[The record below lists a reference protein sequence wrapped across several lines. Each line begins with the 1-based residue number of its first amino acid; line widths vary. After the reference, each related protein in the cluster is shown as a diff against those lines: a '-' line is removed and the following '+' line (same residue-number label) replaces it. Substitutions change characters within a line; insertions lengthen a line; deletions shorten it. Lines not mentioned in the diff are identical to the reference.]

1 MAGPTKSYPVILAAG
16 DKGRA
21 RLVHGT
27 NKALLDLAGVPVFT
41 HVLAALERSP
51 SVDRIY
57 MVGPKAALE
66 KAMARPGIPFE
77 GRKPLTFL
85 DQWENLYQN
94 VWNTFQSV
102 LREEG
107 IPEAASQDMAVLVV
121 PSDIPLLVPEE
132 VEEFVNSCDMG
143 RFDYVIGLTSE
154 SVLSHY
160 YPQRH
165 RKGIR
170 LMYFHVREGSF
181 RQNNLHLV
189 KPLRMLNR
197 LYVQKAYD
205 YRLQR
210 EWGQILRLFW
220 EIFWRERGTR
230 RMVGHYVLLH
240 LAALLHRIPFV
251 PLYRVPAFF
260 LRRARLERAISTLL
274 GTRFATVE
282 THYGGSAL
290 DIDTP
295 EHYTVIQENFEAWR
309 EMQRHGLSAST

>member
-1 MAGPTKSYPVILAAG
+1 MAAHPESYPAILAAG
-16 DKGRA
+16 DRGRA

-41 HVLAALERSP
+41 HVLAALEKSP

-66 KAMARPGIPFE
+66 EAMKRPGIPFE
-77 GRKPLTFL
+77 GRKPVRFL
-85 DQWENLYQN
+85 EQWGNLYQN
-94 VWNTFQSV
+94 IWNTFQALV
-102 LREEG
+102 QEEG
-107 IPEAASQDMAVLVV
+107 VAEAAARDMAVLVV

-132 VEEFVNSCDMG
+132 VEEFVGSCDMD
-143 RFDYVIGLTSE
+143 RFDYAVGLTSE
-154 SVLSHY
+154 GVLSHY
-160 YPQRH
+160 YPQRR

-189 KPLRMLNR
+189 RPLRMLHR
-197 LYVQKAYD
+197 HYVQKAYD

-220 EIFWRERGTR
+220 EIFWTERGSR

-240 LAALLHRIPFV
+240 LAALLHRIPMAR
-251 PLYRVPAFF
+251 LHRIPAFF
-260 LRRARLERAISTLL
+260 LRRDRMEKAISDLL
-274 GTRFATVE
+274 GTRFTTVE
-282 THYGGSAL
+282 THFGGSAL

-295 EHYTVIQENFEAWR
+295 EHYAVIKENFEAWK
-309 EMQRHGLSAST
+309 EMQRRGFSGPS